1 MSILLIVSLIAQY
14 GSGVT
19 SSDPGITI
27 STPALSVTGQGSAA
41 LGIQATEYK
50 IILYA
55 DTYASEENKALD
67 ASEEMREEIIDVTK
81 KIGGK
86 KKDVVLT
93 SRNTME
99 PIEGDPYYRVEQ
111 DIQISLKDVK
121 DINKIKEAYLLID
134 GVQVGS
140 CTPVISQTANYSP
153 AIKKARA
160 DALKNAKE
168 EAQAL
173 AADMEVLLGEPIFIS
188 ENITYPT
195 YAGYETSEEAE
206 IIVSVVIYYA
216 MIYKK

>member
-1 MSILLIVSLIAQY
+1 MSILLILSLIAQC
-14 GSGVT
+14 GSGVCT
-19 SSDPGITI
+19 SNPGITI
-27 STPALSVTGQGSAA
+27 STPALSVTGQGSAV
-41 LGIQATEYK
+41 LGVQATEYK

-55 DTYASEENKALD
+55 DAYASEENKALD
-67 ASEEMREEIIDVTK
+67 TSEKIREEIIDATK

-121 DINKIKEAYLLID
+121 DINKIKETYLLID

-140 CTPVISQTANYSP
+140 CTPVISRTANYNP

-160 DALKNAKE
+160 NALKNAKE

-173 AADMEVLLGEPIFIS
+173 AADMEVMLGEPIFIS

-216 MIYKK
+216 MTYKK